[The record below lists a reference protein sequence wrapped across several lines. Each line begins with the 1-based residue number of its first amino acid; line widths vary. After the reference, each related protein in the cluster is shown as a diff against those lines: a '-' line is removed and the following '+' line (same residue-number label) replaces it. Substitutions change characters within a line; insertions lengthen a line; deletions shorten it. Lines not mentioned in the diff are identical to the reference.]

1 MANSEKQAKS
11 IRDLIADQNKILQE
25 NLRIQAKQAGVDSDI
40 LSDQQDI
47 ANVLKDQIKSLK
59 FQVSE
64 KSLIRKITSDINRI
78 SEKGYALGKEE
89 LGTAKGIEKLQKD
102 RLALEQKIR
111 LIKQQQEKFSK
122 MALTG
127 DIKSR
132 ELNSTIAGSLGEQQD
147 QAAKLSLKLGQVEE
161 ASERIAE
168 SFGVKTF
175 GAMKDIVAAIPGLER
190 FKGPFEDAA
199 EAARST
205 VTEMES
211 TNMGIDKFKELR
223 EQGVGVQ
230 EALEQAGVS
239 AKQVNTGK
247 FSEAQMATAGM
258 SAGWDSIGKKITKTV
273 VLLKVFNDLVKMLA
287 ASDKAAGELAK
298 SMNVSYGQA
307 QLMRK
312 ELRAQAMESDSI
324 FVSTEKLSES
334 MAAINKTLGTNVMLN
349 SQDLETFTKL
359 REQAGFTNEELMGIQ
374 AISSATGTSLEANTG
389 EFIAQAQQAAVANGV
404 LLNEK
409 ELLKDIGNV
418 SAATTLSFGKNPGLI
433 AQAVATAKSL
443 GMELSKVEDIAGSLL
458 DFESSIENELAAE
471 LLLGKNIN
479 LEKARQAALNNDLA
493 TVASEIAKQAGT
505 SAEFAEMN
513 RIQQDAL
520 AKSVGMSRDE
530 LAETLYTQEQ
540 LEGLTGDEAA
550 KREELMNNRI
560 KEVGLAQAQKE
571 FAKEGFSNLERQ
583 AAVSDR
589 MAATMD
595 KISDAFMS
603 IADTILQIVDP
614 IVTILEPALS
624 GLATIIGY
632 MVEGLKA
639 MIVPLTVIGGIMY
652 RNAIRAKAGAIM
664 NVIKGAWSAL
674 GGLPVVGPALAL
686 AAIAGGIGYIKSQ
699 KVQDGIAPSSK
710 GPFTITDSYG
720 AMATTTAGDS
730 LMASPNVGRGGGSGG
745 DNKAMAAMANSLK
758 TIAQSSAE
766 TAKGLK
772 RQKPVPLYQITRG

>member
-1 MANSEKQAKS
+1 MAQNEKQAKS

-25 NLRIQAKQAGVDSDI
+25 NLRIQAKQAGIDSDI

-64 KSLIRKITSDINRI
+64 KSLIRKITSDINKI
-78 SEKGYALGKEE
+78 SEKGYSLGQEE

-102 RLALEQKIR
+102 RLGLEQKIR
-111 LIKQQQEKFSK
+111 LIKQQQGKFSK

-132 ELNSTIAGSLGEQQD
+132 QLNSSIAESLGEQGD
-147 QAAKLSLKLGQVEE
+147 QAAKLSLQLGQIED
-161 ASERIAE
+161 ASIRIAD

-175 GAMKDIVAAIPGLER
+175 GALKDIANLIPGFSR
-190 FKGPFEDAA
+190 FAGPFDDAA
-199 EAARST
+199 EAARAT
-205 VTEMES
+205 VTEMET

-239 AKQVNTGK
+239 AKDVNTGK
-247 FSEAQMATAGM
+247 FTEAAMSAKGIDAGM
-258 SAGWDSIGKKITKTV
+258 DSIGKKIASFATV
-273 VLLKVFNDLVKMLA
+273 VIVFKELFKLLA

-307 QLMRK
+307 QAMRK

-324 FVSTEKLSES
+324 FVNTEKLSES
-334 MAAINKTLGTNVMLN
+334 MAAINQTLGTNVMLN
-349 SQDLETFTKL
+349 AQDLETFTKL

-443 GMELSKVEDIAGSLL
+443 GMELGKVEDIAGSLL
-458 DFESSIENELAAE
+458 DFESSIKNELEAE
-471 LLLGKNIN
+471 LLTGKNLN

-493 TVASEIAKQAGT
+493 TVATEIAKQAGD
-505 SAEFAEMN
+505 SAEFAKMN

-550 KREELMNNRI
+550 KREKLMNNRI

-571 FAKEGFSNLERQ
+571 FAADGFSTLEKQ

-639 MIVPLTVIGGIMY
+639 MIIPLTVIGGIMY
-652 RNAIRAKAGAIM
+652 KNAIRAKAGAIM

-686 AAIAGGIGYIKSQ
+686 ATIAGAVGYVKSQ
-699 KVQDGIAPSSK
+699 KIQDGIAPSSK

-730 LMASPNVGRGGGSGG
+730 LMASPNVGKGGGGG
-745 DNKAMAAMANSLK
+745 DNKVMIAMANSMASIAKSTAASAKEQKKLK
-758 TIAQSSAE
+758 PI
-766 TAKGLK
+766 GLYNVSK
-772 RQKPVPLYQITRG
+772 S

>member
-1 MANSEKQAKS
+1 MAQNEKQAKS

-25 NLRIQAKQAGVDSDI
+25 NLRIQAKQAGIDSDI

-64 KSLIRKITSDINRI
+64 KSLIRKITSDINKI
-78 SEKGYALGKEE
+78 SEKGYALGQEE

-102 RLALEQKIR
+102 RLGLEQKIR

-132 ELNSTIAGSLGEQQD
+132 ELNSSIAESLGEQGD
-147 QAAKLSLKLGQVEE
+147 QASKLSLQLGQIEE
-161 ASERIAE
+161 ASERIAD

-175 GAMKDIVAAIPGLER
+175 GALKDISNAIPGLSK
-190 FKGPFEDAA
+190 FSGPFDDAA
-199 EAARST
+199 EAARAT
-205 VTEMES
+205 VTEMET
-211 TNMGIDKFKELR
+211 TNMGIDKFRELR
-223 EQGVGVQ
+223 KQGVGVQ

-239 AKQVNTGK
+239 AKDVNTGK
-247 FSEAQMATAGM
+247 FTEAAMSAKGIDAGM
-258 SAGWDSIGKKITKTV
+258 DSIGKKLTAFAIGIA
-273 VLLKVFNDLVKMLA
+273 VFNQLVKLLS

-334 MAAINKTLGTNVMLN
+334 MAAINQTLGTNVMLN
-349 SQDLETFTKL
+349 AQDLETFTKL

-389 EFIAQAQQAAVANGV
+389 EFIAQAQQASVANGV

-443 GMELSKVEDIAGSLL
+443 GMELGKVEDIAGGLL
-458 DFESSIENELAAE
+458 EFESSIQNELEAE
-471 LLLGKNIN
+471 LLTGKNLN

-493 TVASEIAKQAGT
+493 TVATEIAKQAG
-505 SAEFAEMN
+505 SAAEFAEMN

-540 LEGLTGDEAA
+540 LKGLTGDEAA
-550 KREELMNNRI
+550 KREKIMNDRI

-571 FAKEGFSNLERQ
+571 FAKDGFSNLEQQ

-614 IVTILEPALS
+614 IITVLEPALS
-624 GLATIIGY
+624 GIATVVGY
-632 MVEGLKA
+632 MVEGFKM
-639 MIVPLTVIGGIMY
+639 MILPLTIIGGIIK
-652 RNAIRAKAGAIM
+652 RNAIMAKSEAIM
-664 NVIKGAWSAL
+664 QVIKGAWSAL

-686 AAIAGGIGYIKSQ
+686 ATIATGIGFIKKQ
-699 KVQDGIAPSSK
+699 KVQDGFAPSAK

-730 LMASPNVGRGGGSGG
+730 LMASPNVGRGGGGG
-745 DNKAMAAMANSLK
+745 VNKEMADMASSLN

-766 TAKGLK
+766 TAKGIK
-772 RQKPVPLYQITRG
+772 RQKPTTLYHITRG